1 MKRSARSLAGSLLA
15 AWALAGLPT
24 PAPAAGR
31 TVAIGIVVD
40 GPWEHSDEIR
50 ALGRAEIL
58 TLTEGEFEVRF
69 PEAGYLV
76 GDWSLETARRNLERL
91 LADPAID
98 LVIAWGPIASQ
109 AACCLGELPK
119 PLIAPVVFEPELQG
133 LPFEDGVSGVA
144 NLNYVALPDTLAGQL
159 ATFRRLVPFR
169 KVAVLVSAAMLEAI
183 PDLGARARETT
194 RALGVEAVYVPAGST
209 ADGALAALPAD
220 ADAVFVWPQFQM
232 PPQELQRLIDGLIAR
247 RLPSF
252 SALGGED
259 VERGMLASVGS
270 EDFFPRLTRRIA
282 LNVQRIL
289 LGEPPSEIPVGFEM
303 RSRLVVNMATARAI
317 DVSPRWELLLEAVVL
332 HPEIESGAP
341 PLTLAGAVAEA
352 VAANLDLAVR
362 RREVAAGAEEVT
374 RSRSA
379 LLPRLEAGLEGVA
392 IDEERALASF
402 GSRPERSLLASAGL
416 SQLLFSDPAL
426 AGLEIQRALQ
436 RVRELELETLKLD
449 VALEAATAV
458 LDLLRAETL
467 VRIQRDNLE
476 VTRSNLELARIRRT
490 VGAANPAEV
499 YRWES
504 EIAGDRKALID
515 AASRRR
521 VAGIALARLLHR
533 DLAAPVAVEDVGLDE
548 PGLMTGDP
556 RFVGH
561 TETPRRY
568 EAFSE
573 FVVREGLAAAPEL
586 ARIEA
591 AIEAAERRARAA
603 RRAYWAPTVGLKAAF
618 ESALSREG
626 AGSGPSALLPGVAL
640 PGQPSSG
647 WSLGLAA
654 TLPIFAGG
662 ERAAER
668 AQADEELAR
677 LRELRAATAERIEQR
692 IRIGMERT
700 RASYPG
706 VGLAEESAAA
716 ARANLELVADAYA
729 RGAVPIV
736 DLLDAQNAALVAD
749 QLAVD
754 AVYDFLIDLMEIQR
768 AANRFDFFFD
778 SAETEAWFDRLD
790 SYFAEL
796 GIPPLEP

>member
-1 MKRSARSLAGSLLA
+1 MKRFARTLVGSLLA
-15 AWALAGLPT
+15 AGVL
-24 PAPAAGR
+24 APAAAAE
-31 TVAIGIVVD
+31 VAIGVVID
-40 GPWEHSDEIR
+40 GPWARNQDIR
-50 ALGRAEIL
+50 ALSRGEIL
-58 TLTEGEFEVRF
+58 ALTEGEFEVRF
-69 PEAGYLV
+69 PESGDLV
-76 GDWSLETARRNLERL
+76 GDWTLATARANLERL

-98 LVIAWGPIASQ
+98 LVIAWGPIGSQ

-119 PLIAPVVFEPELQG
+119 PLIASAVFEPELQG
-133 LPFEDGVSGVA
+133 LPLADGASGVP
-144 NLNYVALPDTLAGQL
+144 NLTYVALPDTLASQL

-183 PDLGARARETT
+183 PDLGTRTREST
-194 RALGVEAVYVPAGST
+194 RELGVEAVYVPAGSS

-232 PPQELQRLIDGLIAR
+232 PVDELQRLIDGLIAR

-252 SALGGED
+252 SAVGGGD
-259 VERGMLASVGS
+259 VERGMLASLS
-270 EDFFPRLTRRIA
+270 AEDFFPRLARRVA

-289 LGEPPSEIPVGFEM
+289 LGEPAAGIPVAFEM
-303 RSRLVVNMATARAI
+303 RSRLRVNMATARAI
-317 DVSPRWELLLEAVVL
+317 DVSPRWEQLLEAEVL

-352 VAANLDLAVR
+352 VAANLDLVVR
-362 RREVAAGAEEVT
+362 RREVAAGAQDVA

-379 LLPRLEAGLEGVA
+379 LLPQLESALEGA
-392 IDEERALASF
+392 TIDEERAAASF
-402 GSRPERSLLASAGL
+402 GSRPERSLVASASL

-426 AGLEIQRALQ
+426 ADLEIRRELQRA
-436 RVRELELETLKLD
+436 RELELETLKLD
-449 VALEAATAV
+449 VALAAATAL

-515 AASRRR
+515 ASSRRR

-533 DLAAPVAVEDVGLDE
+533 DLAAPLAVEDVGLDD
-548 PGLMTGDP
+548 PGLLTGNP
-556 RFVGH
+556 RFEGH

-573 FVVREGLAAAPEL
+573 FFVREGLAAAPEL
-586 ARIEA
+586 ARIDA
-591 AIEAAERRARAA
+591 AVAAAERRALAA
-603 RRAYWAPTVGLKAAF
+603 RRAYWAPTVGLRASF
-618 ESALSREG
+618 ESVLSREG
-626 AGSGPSALLPGVAL
+626 AGSSPAALFPGLAL

-654 TLPIFAGG
+654 TLPLFTGG
-662 ERAAER
+662 ARAAER
-668 AQADEELAR
+668 TQADEELER
-677 LRELRAATAERIEQR
+677 LRELRAATEERIEQR

-706 VGLAEESAAA
+706 VELAEESAAA

-749 QLAVD
+749 QLAVN
-754 AVYDFLIDLMEIQR
+754 AVYDFLVDLMEVER
-768 AANRFDFFFD
+768 AANRFDFFLD
-778 SAETEAWFDRLD
+778 KSEAEAWFDRLD
-790 SYFAEL
+790 RYFAEL
-796 GIPPLEP
+796 RIPPLEP

>member
-1 MKRSARSLAGSLLA
+1 MA
-15 AWALAGLPT
+15 AAL
-24 PAPAAGR
+24 APAAAAE
-31 TVAIGIVVD
+31 VAIGIVID
-40 GPWEHSDEIR
+40 GPWERNEEIR
-50 ALGRAEIL
+50 ALSRAEIL

-69 PEAGYLV
+69 PESGRLV
-76 GDWSLETARRNLERL
+76 GDWTLATARAHLERL
-91 LADPAID
+91 LADPGID

-119 PLIAPVVFEPELQG
+119 PLIAAVVFEPELQG
-133 LPFEDGVSGVA
+133 LPLADGASGVP
-144 NLNYVALPDTLAGQL
+144 NLTYVALPDTLADQL
-159 ATFRRLVPFR
+159 AVFRRLVPFR
-169 KVAVLVSAAMLEAI
+169 QVAVLVGAAMLEAI

-194 RALGVEAVYVPAGST
+194 RALGIEAVYVPAGSS
-209 ADGALAALPAD
+209 ADSALAALPAD

-232 PPQELQRLIDGLIAR
+232 PADELQRLIDGLIAR

-252 SALGGED
+252 SALGGGD
-259 VERGMLASVGS
+259 VERGMLASLSS

-282 LNVQRIL
+282 LDVQRIL
-289 LGEPPSEIPVGFEM
+289 LGEPAAEIPVAFDM
-303 RSRLVVNMATARAI
+303 PSRLKVNMATARAI
-317 DVSPRWELLLEAVVL
+317 DVSPRWQLLLEAEVL
-332 HPEIESGAP
+332 HPEVESGTP

-362 RREVAAGAEEVT
+362 RREVAAGAENVA

-379 LLPRLEAGLEGVA
+379 LLPRLETSLEGVA
-392 IDEERALASF
+392 IDEERAAASF
-402 GSRPERSLLASAGL
+402 GSRPERSLVASASL

-426 AGLEIQRALQ
+426 ADLEIQRELQ
-436 RVRELELETLKLD
+436 RVRELDLETLELD
-449 VALEAATAV
+449 VTLAAATAV

-533 DLAAPVAVEDVGLDE
+533 DLGAPLAVEDVGLDD

-556 RFVGH
+556 RFAGH

-573 FVVREGLAAAPEL
+573 FVVREGLGAAPEL
-586 ARIEA
+586 ARIDA
-591 AIEAAERRARAA
+591 AVAAAERRSRAA
-603 RRAYWAPTVGLKAAF
+603 RRAYWAPTVGLQAAF

-626 AGSGPSALLPGVAL
+626 AGSAPTALFPGITL

-654 TLPIFAGG
+654 TLPLFSGG
-662 ERAAER
+662 ARAAER

-677 LRELRAATAERIEQR
+677 LRELRSATTERIEQR

-729 RGAVPIV
+729 RGAVPII

-749 QLAVD
+749 QLAVN
-754 AVYDFLIDLMEIQR
+754 AVYDFLSDLMEVER
-768 AANRFDFFFD
+768 AANRFDFFLD
-778 SAETEAWFDRLD
+778 SAEIEAWFDRLD
-790 SYFAEL
+790 RYFAEL